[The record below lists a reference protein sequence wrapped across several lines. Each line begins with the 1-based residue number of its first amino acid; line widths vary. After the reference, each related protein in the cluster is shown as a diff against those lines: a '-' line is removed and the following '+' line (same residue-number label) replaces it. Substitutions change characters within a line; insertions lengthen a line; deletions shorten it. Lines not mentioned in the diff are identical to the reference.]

1 MERRRGMRPGTR
13 SGRARMG
20 RVTALAATVVAVL
33 LGVAVLIIPAVSSAA
48 HARVRV
54 GVAPR
59 VPSGARDLGAVAGSS
74 AISGAVVLRPRD
86 EAALKQLIVDASDK
100 SSAQFGRYLSR
111 GQFAVRFGPTAAT
124 VRAVRAQLLGAGL
137 RVTGVSS
144 DDLLVDFEG
153 SASQAERAFSTSIG
167 RYRLPDGSTGIAT
180 TGAIAVEPSIAGSVA
195 GVLGLN
201 ELVHEHPALIRTDA
215 SRRSSAAAPQAAQ
228 FAHPAGSPKAC
239 GEAKRAA
246 AEYGGLTD
254 RLCASAEHRRLR
266 RRGRQQ

>member
-1 MERRRGMRPGTR
+1 
-13 SGRARMG
+13 
-20 RVTALAATVVAVL
+20 
-33 LGVAVLIIPAVSSAA
+33 
-48 HARVRV
+48 
-54 GVAPR
+54 
-59 VPSGARDLGAVAGSS
+59 
-74 AISGAVVLRPRD
+74 
-86 EAALKQLIVDASDK
+86 
-100 SSAQFGRYLSR
+100 
-111 GQFAVRFGPTAAT
+111 
-124 VRAVRAQLLGAGL
+124 
-137 RVTGVSS
+137 
-144 DDLLVDFEG
+144 
-153 SASQAERAFSTSIG
+153 
-167 RYRLPDGSTGIAT
+167 
-180 TGAIAVEPSIAGSVA
+180 VA